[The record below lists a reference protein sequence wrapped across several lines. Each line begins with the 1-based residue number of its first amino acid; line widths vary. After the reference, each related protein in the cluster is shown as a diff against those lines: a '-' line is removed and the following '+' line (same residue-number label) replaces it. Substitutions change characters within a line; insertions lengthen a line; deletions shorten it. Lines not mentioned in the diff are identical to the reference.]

1 MIKRTLCFSSGAYL
15 SLKDKQLVIELAED
29 ITKTKKTVPIEDIG
43 VVVLDNPQIT
53 ITQGAMVS
61 LLENNVAIITCDQ
74 RHHPLGLNLCLDGND
89 IQSERYRE
97 QIQATEALKKNLWQQ
112 TIIAKIQNQA
122 NVLKELGIDTKKM
135 VFWAREVKSGDS
147 ENHEARAAAYYWQNL
162 LEQDNAFKRERF
174 GEYPNNLFN
183 YSYSILRAIAA
194 RSLVASGLLPTL
206 GIFHKNRYN
215 AYCLADDI
223 MEPYRPYA
231 DRVVLE
237 TIKKYPEIQEM
248 TKEIK
253 SSLLTLPVVDVKM
266 KNATRPL
273 QIAMGETTASLY
285 QCFSGERR
293 LIKYPIL
300 GG

>member
-174 GEYPNNLFN
+174 GEYPNNFFN

-253 SSLLTLPVVDVKM
+253 SSLLSLPIVDVKM

>member
-1 MIKRTLCFSSGAYL
+1 MIKRTICFSSGAYL

-53 ITQGAMVS
+53 ITQGVMVS

-74 RHHPLGLNLCLDGND
+74 RHHPLGLHLCLDGND

-174 GEYPNNLFN
+174 GEYPNNFFN

>member
-74 RHHPLGLNLCLDGND
+74 RHHPLGLHLCLDGND

-174 GEYPNNLFN
+174 GEYPNNFFN

-206 GIFHKNRYN
+206 GVFHKNRYN

-273 QIAMGETTASLY
+273 QIAMGETTASMY

>member
-74 RHHPLGLNLCLDGND
+74 RHHPLGLHLCLDGND

-174 GEYPNNLFN
+174 GEYPNNFFN

-215 AYCLADDI
+215 AHCLADDI

-253 SSLLTLPVVDVKM
+253 SSLLSLPIVDVKM